1 MRLPPKFTHIATKGI
16 VSLRKSICLAT
27 KGIIDQIKVAKPIP
41 RGGILDI
48 YFPVYG
54 IKAYPIYAELIII
67 GTKSYET
74 ERVAVLVG
82 QKQTSLAREYALRA
96 TLLKELTTFSGLVG
110 AKSFSLENELV
121 LSGTKKFE
129 LARNLILSGTRQH
142 LFNLEKGIVARRLYP
157 IIEKSELVG
166 SKQMVI
172 DTEIPLEGK
181 QDNTNIL
188 VALDMIGGG
197 Q

>member
-1 MRLPPKFTHIATKGI
+1 MRLPPKFTHVATKGI
-16 VSLRKSICLAT
+16 ISLRKSICLAT

-54 IKAYPIYAELIII
+54 LKAYPVYAELIII
-67 GTKSYET
+67 GTKST
-74 ERVAVLVG
+74 EAEKIAVLIG
-82 QKQTSLAREYALRA
+82 QKRTDFANEYRLRA

-110 AKSFSLENELV
+110 AKSFNLEQDLV
-121 LSGTKKFE
+121 LSGTKEFE
-129 LARNLILSGTRQH
+129 LAKNLFLSGVRQH
-142 LFNLEKGIVARRLYP
+142 LFNLETGIVARRLYP
-157 IIEKSELVG
+157 LIEQSELIG
-166 SKQMVI
+166 SKRMTI